1 MTDFTNNVSWAAHE
15 NKSARDSSTE
25 YKVYFTLILLAALPN
40 CTLLWA
46 YSLVRNV
53 ALPEQGPIR
62 KAWSE
67 AQSITPRIF
76 WG

>member
-1 MTDFTNNVSWAAHE
+1 MTDVTSNTSHADKTVKTSNS
-15 NKSARDSSTE
+15 E
-25 YKVYFTLILLAALPN
+25 YRFYFGLILLAALPI

-46 YSLVRNV
+46 YGLIRHLQ
-53 ALPEQGPIR
+53 LPAQGPIR
-62 KAWSE
+62 AAWSE